1 MLITQNRVCV
11 CVFKYRNIDHVQL
24 QKERDIHSNVRM
36 PSFVILLKLLFVC
49 VLGYER
55 GQKSYLV

>member
-1 MLITQNRVCV
+1 V